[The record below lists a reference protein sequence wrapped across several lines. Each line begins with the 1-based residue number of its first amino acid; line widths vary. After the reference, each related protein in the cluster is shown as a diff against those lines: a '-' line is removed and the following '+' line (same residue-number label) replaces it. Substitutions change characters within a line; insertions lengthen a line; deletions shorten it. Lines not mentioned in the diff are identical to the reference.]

1 MSNLGRSPAF
11 QTFGLPSAKA
21 SPAAHQL
28 FAPPAGLPLSH
39 MQASVS
45 TTGNA
50 TNKTVHEAWD
60 VGAITIMAAPSVLD
74 GVRGAL
80 LNPRPCHVLWERQ
93 LVCSSEHAPQN

>member
-1 MSNLGRSPAF
+1 MSILGRSPAF

-21 SPAAHQL
+21 SPAAHQP
-28 FAPPAGLPLSH
+28 FAPPAGPPLSH

-60 VGAITIMAAPSVLD
+60 VGGNYHHGCTERIGRRTWCFD
-74 GVRGAL
+74 
-80 LNPRPCHVLWERQ
+80 PRPCHVLWERQ